1 VSGSGVTSGEGR
13 MRTDGVVAEGRSPM
27 GAGHA
32 GWLMGSLRA
41 STPDPLNR
49 SAVYKYILVE

>member
-1 VSGSGVTSGEGR
+1 
-13 MRTDGVVAEGRSPM
+13 MCTDGVVAEGKSPM